1 MNDLISR
8 VAYLRGLAAGL
19 GIEESSREG
28 KLFTEIIDVIDA
40 LAEAI
45 TELEEDYAEL
55 ADYTEAID
63 EDLNE
68 LEDDFYEDYVDD
80 EDYDDDDDYDIEL
93 EDDDMFSV
101 ECPECHEIVYIDDD
115 MLEDDD
121 VVEILCPNCERV
133 VFVNDEKS
141 FADFDEITEDSE
153 EGD

>member
-1 MNDLISR
+1 MDDLTSR

-40 LAEAI
+40 LAVAV
-45 TELEEDYAEL
+45 TELQEDHAEL

-68 LEDDFYEDYVDD
+68 LEDDFYESYGEEED
-80 EDYDDDDDYDIEL
+80 EDYYDLEA

-121 VVEILCPNCERV
+121 VVEILCPNCERI
-133 VFVNDEKS
+133 VFVNDDKS
-141 FADFDEITEDSE
+141 FDDFDAFPEDTE

>member
-1 MNDLISR
+1 MEDLTSR

-19 GIEESSREG
+19 DIDSGSREG
-28 KLFTEIIDVIDA
+28 KLFAEIIEVIDA
-40 LAEAI
+40 LAQVVS
-45 TELEEDYAEL
+45 ELEEDHAEL
-55 ADYTEAID
+55 IDYTEAID

-68 LEDDFYEDYVDD
+68 LEEDFYEEYDEEDDD
-80 EDYDDDDDYDIEL
+80 EDYYDLEA

-133 VFVNDEKS
+133 VFINDEKT
-141 FADFDEITEDSE
+141 FDEFDVFGEDTEDN
-153 EGD
+153 D